1 MSDVND
7 IRSALVHM
15 VENTLDAS
23 FQDAAVPARLA
34 GAMRY
39 SLLAGCKR
47 LRPVLCLASAL
58 ACAES
63 APGFA
68 QSDAGKLLQAVLP
81 FAAGLEMIHTYSLIH
96 DDLPAMDDDDLRRGR
111 PACHKAFD
119 EATAILAGDALLT
132 DAFGFMARTPLP
144 ADRVLD
150 ALTLAADAAGA
161 AGMAGGQML
170 DLEGEGKKLSEA
182 ELTELNAKKTGAL
195 LRMACE
201 SGAALAGTDA
211 ARRMA
216 LRRYGEELGIAFQIT
231 DDILDVTGDTATL
244 GKTAGHDAEQAKAT
258 WPALLGLDEA
268 RARALTHCHAAT
280 EALNGSLFGSSRHAD
295 MLRWLALELA
305 DRTF

>member
-39 SLLAGCKR
+39 SLLAGGKR

-119 EATAILAGDALLT
+119 EA
-132 DAFGFMARTPLP
+132 
-144 ADRVLD
+144 
-150 ALTLAADAAGA
+150 
-161 AGMAGGQML
+161 
-170 DLEGEGKKLSEA
+170 LS
-182 ELTELNAKKTGAL
+182 L
-195 LRMACE
+195 
-201 SGAALAGTDA
+201 
-211 ARRMA
+211 
-216 LRRYGEELGIAFQIT
+216 IHI
-231 DDILDVTGDTATL
+231 
-244 GKTAGHDAEQAKAT
+244 
-258 WPALLGLDEA
+258 
-268 RARALTHCHAAT
+268 
-280 EALNGSLFGSSRHAD
+280 
-295 MLRWLALELA
+295 
-305 DRTF
+305 